1 MTTESQTSR
10 SQYTVTE
17 KAQEEGNKLLY
28 DTLKHLTTLST
39 GSIVLLATFL
49 EKLFKTPHWKALVV
63 IAFISFLISIVVA
76 FVTMGFVGDRVYSG
90 GRSEE
95 FLEKLLLWLLL
106 ASISLFLTGVTSFAA
121 FSLRNFFG

>member
-1 MTTESQTSR
+1 
-10 SQYTVTE
+10 
-17 KAQEEGNKLLY
+17 
-28 DTLKHLTTLST
+28 
-39 GSIVLLATFL
+39 
-49 EKLFKTPHWKALVV
+49 VV

-76 FVTMGFVGDRVYSG
+76 FVAMGFVGDRVYSG

-106 ASISLFLTGVTSFAA
+106 ASVSLFLTGVTSFAA